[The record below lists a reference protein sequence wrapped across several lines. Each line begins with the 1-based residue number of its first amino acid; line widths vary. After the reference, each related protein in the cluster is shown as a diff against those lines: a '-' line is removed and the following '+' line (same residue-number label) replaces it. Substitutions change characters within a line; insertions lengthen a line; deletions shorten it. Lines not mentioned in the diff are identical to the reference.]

1 MRSQPRNPVRPRD
14 GTRPGMA
21 AHVASG
27 TLVVVAALVA
37 LVVAACSPTA
47 PSPAPSGVPST
58 TPPAGAATLSP
69 EAAAAY
75 RTIADQVS
83 VIRGLSKPDRVE
95 PVVIDAAT
103 LKANL
108 AAEFNASN
116 PAAEIASSERV
127 LKLLGLLGAGVSL
140 EQVYLE
146 LQDSQVI
153 GYYDPKVKELFLVSR
168 DGALGAVEEVTYAHE
183 FTHELQDRRFDLASI
198 GLDTI
203 KDDSD
208 RALALLALIE
218 GDAVTTQTAWMTAN
232 LNAAQLGEVVAESSD
247 PAMLAVLAR
256 TPRILLETSLFPY
269 QAGATFVGSLQAQGG
284 NASVDAAYANLPLST
299 EQILHPSA
307 YAAGLKPIPV
317 AMPAGLLPA
326 FGPGWSIA
334 VGDTFGELQTRV
346 WLREG
351 GVAGDVARTAAE
363 GWGGDRLAL
372 LEGPSGAGAI
382 AWATAWDTAAD
393 AGEFE
398 AAARTAIGGLH
409 LDGVVSRSGLRV
421 AIVIRSAGVPDEATV
436 RGTLDLLTRP

>member
-1 MRSQPRNPVRPRD
+1 MGPQTD
-14 GTRPGMA
+14 AWQTRLRQ
-21 AHVASG
+21 SG
-27 TLVVVAALVA
+27 RVAAMLIVLVA
-37 LVVAACSPTA
+37 AACGPAIPSPSPT
-47 PSPAPSGVPST
+47 PASS
-58 TPPAGAATLSP
+58 TPPTGAASLSP

-75 RTIADQVS
+75 RTIADQVT
-83 VIRGLSKPDRVE
+83 VIRGLSSPDRVD

-108 AAEFNASN
+108 AAEFDASN
-116 PAAEIASSERV
+116 PSAEIAKSERV
-127 LKLLGLLGAGVSL
+127 LKLLGLLGPSVSL

-183 FTHELQDRRFDLASI
+183 FTHELQDRRFNLDSL

-208 RALALLALIE
+208 RALALLGLIE

-232 LNAAQLGEVVAESSD
+232 LSAAQLGEVVAESSD
-247 PAMLAVLAR
+247 PAMLEVLAR

-269 QAGATFVGSLQAQGG
+269 QAGATFVGTLQAQGG
-284 NASVDAAYANLPLST
+284 NAGVDAAYGNLPVST
-299 EQILHPSA
+299 RQILHPA
-307 YAAGLKPIPV
+307 DYAAGTKPV
-317 AMPAGLLPA
+317 AVTLPA
-326 FGPGWSIA
+326 TLAATFGSGWSI
-334 VGDTFGELQTRV
+334 GTSDTFGELQSRV

-351 GVAGDVARTAAE
+351 GVTGDVARIAAE
-363 GWGGDRLAL
+363 GWGGDRMAL

-382 AWATAWDTAAD
+382 AWATSWDSSAD

-398 AAARTAIGGLH
+398 TAGRTAIAGLH
-409 LDGVVSRSGLRV
+409 LDGAVSRSGARV

-436 RGTLDLLTRP
+436 RGALAVLTRP